1 MNLREIDVS
10 LCNRAEKEVIEGVC
24 LSYDM
29 VRHLCIETMK
39 ECDAAREKRIKPSG

>member
-1 MNLREIDVS
+1 MNLRDIDVN

-29 VRHLCIETMK
+29 VRHLCLETMEK
-39 ECDAAREKRIKPSG
+39 CDAVREKQSKPSA